1 MTPKQRIKNAEID
14 EKLKDDDILEDLA
27 VSLIIKCLIK
37 FILSQQP
44 CHIYYFIHYKLF
56 FSLMLFHCL
65 LIATFWPETFYI
77 LAKKLL
83 KLI

>member
-1 MTPKQRIKNAEID
+1 MTPKQRLKNAEID
-14 EKLKDDDILEDLA
+14 EKLKDDEILEDLA
-27 VSLIIKCLIK
+27 VSFLIIYLMK
-37 FILSQQP
+37 FTLSQQP

-65 LIATFWPETFYI
+65 LIATFWPFTFYI
-77 LAKKLL
+77 LANKLL